1 MKYLPSILIPAILLW
16 LAAECLGQLPPM
28 PSTAGVPP
36 APQVAPPAVPTF
48 NPNDIAYTQN
58 ITNVVGGV
66 TNVTNIRVIE
76 RDKLVERKVLVVKPK
91 FKTNLTNEWAY
102 TGSEFVVLLGTNDTC
117 FYSADLEFK

>member
-16 LAAECLGQLPPM
+16 LAAECLGQLPPI
-28 PSTAGVPP
+28 PP
-36 APQVAPPAVPTF
+36 ISPPAVPTF